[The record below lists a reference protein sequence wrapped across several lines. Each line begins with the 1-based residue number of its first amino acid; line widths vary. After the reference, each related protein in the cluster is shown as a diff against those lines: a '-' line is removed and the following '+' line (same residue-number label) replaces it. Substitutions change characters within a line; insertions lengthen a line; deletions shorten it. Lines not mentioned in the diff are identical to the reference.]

1 MRLDP
6 PDKECLEG
14 IYTFHRVP
22 TDQLKRLPGVLAQI
36 THAFRRL
43 TGRNEDGNEILRYM
57 INRRKK
63 ADWPC
68 LGKSAKRLPVPSSLL
83 EEGDIELLASAYETI
98 GVPLDEYLVDGGLT
112 RRLAD
117 RFAHLTGR
125 TSTRASVLVAA
136 LLAHRKRGL
145 LVCLKEEKKPK
156 VDEPFA
162 DIAEVVRMTRLKQA

>member
-6 PDKECLEG
+6 PDKECLEAL
-14 IYTFHRVP
+14 YKHHAVA
-22 TDQLKRLPGVLAQI
+22 TDQLKRIPGVLSQI
-36 THAFRRL
+36 TSAFHRL
-43 TGRNEDGNEILRYM
+43 TGRDENGDELLRYM

-68 LGKSAKRLPVPSSLL
+68 LGNKAKQLPVPSSLL
-83 EEGDIELLASAYETI
+83 EEGDVEVLAEAYESI
-98 GVPLDEYLVDGGLT
+98 GVPLDEYLVTRNLP

-125 TSTRASVLVAA
+125 TSARAPDLVAA
-136 LLAHRKRGL
+136 LVAYRKRGL
-145 LVCLKEEKKPK
+145 LVCLEEEKKSK
-156 VDEPFA
+156 SDEAFS